1 MQQCKVCLVSEPE
14 IWAQMPDI
22 YRCIR
27 PSRDRLNLYAEI
39 QINSGTVYI
48 HNKERSVSLAAYVID
63 NKGMQMNGL
72 PVWVLGIVSN
82 FRDYYSFM
90 WI

>member
-1 MQQCKVCLVSEPE
+1 
-14 IWAQMPDI
+14 MPDI

-72 PVWVLGIVSN
+72 PV
-82 FRDYYSFM
+82 
-90 WI
+90 